1 MAIFRDYYLND
12 RQYERM
18 INLLNSLNVDS
29 VGFEHAETVDE
40 IKGLFIEQMN
50 DHKSIGDTNYADIA
64 RCLRIALND
73 WMESRNYSMAET
85 DEMEDTIN
93 REMDKFLN
101 RRVEMKEKY
110 PSDDT

>member
-29 VGFEHAETVDE
+29 VGFEHAEIVGE

-50 DHKSIGDTNYADIA
+50 DHKSIGDLPTQIQMNIVY
-64 RCLRIALND
+64 RKTGFKH
-73 WMESRNYSMAET
+73 EFSR
-85 DEMEDTIN
+85 
-93 REMDKFLN
+93 FL
-101 RRVEMKEKY
+101 MYKY
-110 PSDDT
+110 K